1 MVKSVDFSDDILD
14 YLRQRRGKLVGPLQ
28 MVQELTKR
36 VKERDKS
43 RLLRGALLSDLSR
56 LIRQE
61 KVIRYRRK
69 TMVKKKGSSAQG
81 LIRISEIFV

>member
-1 MVKSVDFSDDILD
+1 MVKRVDFTDDILD

-28 MVQELTKR
+28 MVQDLTKR

-43 RLLRGALLSDLSR
+43 RLLRGALLSDLSS
-56 LIRQE
+56 LIQQE

-69 TMVKKKGSSAQG
+69 HMIKKKGSSAQG

>member
-1 MVKSVDFSDDILD
+1 MVKRVDFSDDILD

-28 MVQELTKR
+28 MVQDLTKR

-43 RLLRGALLSDLSR
+43 RLRGALLSDLAR
-56 LIRQE
+56 LVREE
-61 KVIRYRRK
+61 KVVRYRRK
-69 TMVKKKGSSAQG
+69 PFVKKKGSSTQG